1 MFNPSP
7 ESDVVKKLKSSLKI
21 VDGEDKSEEKPPT
34 EDVSKRKRRHGV
46 GFKVEVPVKRSVEQV
61 KLVSKFKGV
70 SRKKASKGLAKPRSE
85 PTPVVAPEPE
95 PESRLDLIFKSF
107 KRK

>member
-21 VDGEDKSEEKPPT
+21 ADAEDNSEGKLPA
-34 EDVSKRKRRHGV
+34 EDVDRRNRRHGV
-46 GFKVEVPVKRSVEQV
+46 GFKVEPTVKKSVEQV
-61 KLVSKFKGV
+61 KLLSKFKGG
-70 SRKKASKGLAKPRSE
+70 SKKKVTKGISKPRTG
-85 PTPVVAPEPE
+85 PKPFVAPEPE

>member
-21 VDGEDKSEEKPPT
+21 TDGEDKSEEKLPT
-34 EDVSKRKRRHGV
+34 EDVDKRKRRHGV
-46 GFKVEVPVKRSVEQV
+46 GFKAQGAVKKSVEQV
-61 KLVSKFKGV
+61 KLISKFKGG
-70 SRKKASKGLAKPRSE
+70 SKKKVTKGLSKPRSE
-85 PTPVVAPEPE
+85 PKPVIVPEPE
-95 PESRLDLIFKSF
+95 PESRLDLIFRSF